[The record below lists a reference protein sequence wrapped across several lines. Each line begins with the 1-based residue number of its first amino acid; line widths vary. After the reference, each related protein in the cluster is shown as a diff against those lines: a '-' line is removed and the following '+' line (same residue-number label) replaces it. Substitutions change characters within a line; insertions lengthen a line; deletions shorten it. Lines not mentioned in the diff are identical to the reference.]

1 LSPYHPELNP
11 IEYAWGKVK
20 RGVAEAAAYNIQSI
34 CGEVLPTAFSSV
46 TTDIINKFF
55 NHVKNCEENYFIV
68 TEEKAKLLSEM
79 SETAED
85 NINDNSD
92 DSEYSN
98 NSSVASDLEDFFDE

>member
-1 LSPYHPELNP
+1 M
-11 IEYAWGKVK
+11 
-20 RGVAEAAAYNIQSI
+20 
-34 CGEVLPTAFSSV
+34 
-46 TTDIINKFF
+46 
-55 NHVKNCEENYFIV
+55 KNCEENYFIV